1 MGDKSADNILRSI
14 DASRDVPFQRVLFAI
29 GIRFVGETT
38 AKNLALHFR
47 SMDALM
53 NATPEEPGCGGRG
66 GRQKSRLSIVDYFRD
81 EANRKIVARLRE
93 SGLRFEIGE
102 KQLLSNALDG
112 LKFVISGTFS
122 EHSRDQ
128 LKELIESHG
137 GRNQSGV
144 SANTDYLLAGD
155 RIGPAKLN
163 KARKLGVRI
172 IGEEDFVRMLSG
184 DMPDRRSLPETKK
197 TRRARSL
204 RKNRSIKWRL
214 PIKIM

>member
-53 NATPEEPGCGGRG
+53 NATPEELAAADEVGD
-66 GRQKSRLSIVDYFRD
+66 KIALSIVDYFRD

-144 SANTDYLLAGD
+144 SANTDYLLGRGPYRSGEVEQGAQTGRADYRRGRLRADALGRYAGCGG
-155 RIGPAKLN
+155 RSRRQRKPAGP
-163 KARKLGVRI
+163 GSPP
-172 IGEEDFVRMLSG
+172 EESVDKMGGFRQ
-184 DMPDRRSLPETKK
+184 K
-197 TRRARSL
+197 
-204 RKNRSIKWRL
+204 
-214 PIKIM
+214 